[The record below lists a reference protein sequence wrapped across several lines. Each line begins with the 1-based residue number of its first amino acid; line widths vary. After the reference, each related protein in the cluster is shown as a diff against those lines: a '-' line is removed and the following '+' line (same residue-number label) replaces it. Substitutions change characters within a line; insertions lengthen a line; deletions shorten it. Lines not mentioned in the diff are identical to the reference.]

1 VVVAEE
7 ITELQAA
14 VPEVQA
20 LSSCDMQRRRTHV
33 AFRVHQSDL
42 RLSSPLA
49 KYRVAIGLFPM
60 AFLQY
65 AYLSEVVEVVV
76 VPDRV
81 DCGGPKEAA
90 VAQL

>member
-1 VVVAEE
+1 VVAEV

-49 KYRVAIGLFPM
+49 KYKIVYGEFLTE
-60 AFLQY
+60 FLQY
-65 AYLSEVVEVVV
+65 AYLLLAAEVVAVVA
-76 VPDRV
+76 RLE
-81 DCGGPKEAA
+81 CGGPKVAV

>member
-1 VVVAEE
+1 VVAEE

-49 KYRVAIGLFPM
+49 KYRVAIGLFPTASLHC
-60 AFLQY
+60 AFLLL
-65 AYLSEVVEVVV
+65 AAEAA
-76 VPDRV
+76 
-81 DCGGPKEAA
+81 EAA
-90 VAQL
+90 VLVAYFLVLAAAVVK

>member
-14 VPEVQA
+14 VLEAPA

-42 RLSSPLA
+42 RLSSHLA
-49 KYRVAIGLFPM
+49 KYKIVYGEFLTE
-60 AFLQY
+60 FLQY
-65 AYLSEVVEVVV
+65 AFLLWAEVAEAEV
-76 VPDRV
+76 
-81 DCGGPKEAA
+81 A
-90 VAQL
+90 

>member
-1 VVVAEE
+1 VVAEE

-42 RLSSPLA
+42 RLSSHLA
-49 KYRVAIGLFPM
+49 KYKIVYGEFLTE
-60 AFLQY
+60 FLQSV
-65 AYLSEVVEVVV
+65 YLSLLAEVVV
-76 VPDRV
+76 VPVRV
-81 DCGGPKEAA
+81 ECGGPKAA
-90 VAQL
+90 AAARL